1 MSAVAGRG
9 PTGDRA
15 ALRVMLVDDDPVMVR
30 LIHQILAAHGFGTP
44 TAVPTGQEAL
54 ARAGETDVIL
64 LDQQLP
70 DLSGLEVL
78 AELRGR
84 PNSPAVILIT
94 AYGNESLVAKALRDG
109 ADDYLAKDAALAELL
124 PQVLERVRRNR
135 ALREALAAAEREL
148 VRAERLAAIG
158 EMTVTLH
165 HQINNPL
172 MAASAEAELLLAG
185 SEGLSERA
193 RVSVMAIKSG
203 LDRIRDIVRRIGD
216 LKQAQ
221 STEYLSGLRMI
232 DLDAGAAEPAASRGV
247 AVLLIPEESL
257 ARVSALL
264 LRTAGFDV
272 RRCVTPAEAQ
282 RAASG
287 IGVTAVLV
295 AGGAR
300 SGGADPLGGFRPEPG
315 HAYPLI
321 ALTRGDEAAARAAGA
336 NHVVALP
343 FDPGTFAAEIVDAVG
358 RAAP

>member
-1 MSAVAGRG
+1 
-9 PTGDRA
+9 
-15 ALRVMLVDDDPVMVR
+15 MLVDDDPAMVR
-30 LIHQILAAHGFGTP
+30 LIHQLLVAHGFGAP

-54 ARAGETDVIL
+54 AKAGETDVIL

-70 DLSGLEVL
+70 DLSGLDVL
-78 AELRGR
+78 AELRSR
-84 PNSPAVILIT
+84 PSPPAVILIT

-109 ADDYLAKDAALAELL
+109 ADDYLAKDAALGELL

-148 VRAERLAAIG
+148 LRAERLAAIG

-185 SEGLSERA
+185 ADALAERTRA
-193 RVSVMAIKSG
+193 SVLAIKNG

-232 DLDAGAAEPAASRGV
+232 DLDSGANAPAASRGA
-247 AVLLIPEESL
+247 AVLLIPDESL

-264 LRTAGFDV
+264 LRIAGFDV
-272 RRCVTPAEAQ
+272 RRCVTAAEAQ
-282 RAASG
+282 RAASDF
-287 IGVTAVLV
+287 GVSAVLV
-295 AGGAR
+295 AVGAR

-315 HAYPLI
+315 HAYRLI
-321 ALTRGDEAAARAAGA
+321 ALTRGDETAARAAGA
-336 NHVVALP
+336 DHVVTLP
-343 FDPGTFAAEIVDAVG
+343 FDPGTFAAEVVEAVG
-358 RAAP
+358 TGAM

>member
-1 MSAVAGRG
+1 
-9 PTGDRA
+9 
-15 ALRVMLVDDDPVMVR
+15 MLVDDDPVMVR
-30 LIHQILAAHGFGTP
+30 LIHQILVAHGFGPP

-54 ARAGETDVIL
+54 AKAGETDVIL
-64 LDQQLP
+64 LDHQLP
-70 DLSGLEVL
+70 DLSGMEVL
-78 AELRGR
+78 AELRSR
-84 PNSPAVILIT
+84 PHPPAVILIT

-135 ALREALAAAEREL
+135 ALRDALAAAEREL
-148 VRAERLAAIG
+148 LRAERLAAIG

-185 SEGLSERA
+185 SERLSEHA
-193 RVSVMAIKSG
+193 HASVLAIKHG

-232 DLDAGAAEPAASRGV
+232 DLEAGANGPAPSRGA
-247 AVLLIPEESL
+247 AVLLIPDESL

-264 LRTAGFDV
+264 LRSAGFDV
-272 RRCVTPAEAQ
+272 RRCMTTAEAE

-287 IGVTAVLV
+287 FGVSAVLV

-315 HAYPLI
+315 HAYRLI

-336 NHVVALP
+336 DHVVTLP
-343 FDPGTFAAEIVDAVG
+343 FDPGTFAAEVVEAVG
-358 RAAP
+358 PVAT